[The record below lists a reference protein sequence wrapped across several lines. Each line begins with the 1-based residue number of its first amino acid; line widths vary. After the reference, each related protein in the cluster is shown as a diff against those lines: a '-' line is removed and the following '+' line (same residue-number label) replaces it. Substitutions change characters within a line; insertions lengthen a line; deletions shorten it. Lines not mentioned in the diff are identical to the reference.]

1 MKLWDF
7 GRVKDGKVR
16 IGDKVRQRLG
26 LEDGSQVYSTL
37 FRYEQNGT
45 RGHEMVLSTFGPENY
60 RELCNLTFYMID
72 APGACAQAAKFLA
85 DRNVDILNSVS
96 VSMTCGISM
105 VWKMLVDLSYYGD
118 STQLMEEFANTR
130 RSSPAS
136 LSKVEGLEINTSHIS
151 DRYTKG
157 FTSPQASKIKVK
169 TLRKVSRSPSAIKDA
184 SFAIPKDYLEH
195 LEGVQDGTPVMMVGD
210 VDSWVLS
217 MSFLPNDCQL
227 VEMSFEIP
235 DKPGAIFKTTEALAA
250 HNVNLL
256 AVQSRVLVYG
266 QKMVLDLVADLSHAG
281 DLEKISQETVASLGG
296 DFKLR
301 SKGRVSF

>member
-1 MKLWDF
+1 
-7 GRVKDGKVR
+7 
-16 IGDKVRQRLG
+16 
-26 LEDGSQVYSTL
+26 
-37 FRYEQNGT
+37 
-45 RGHEMVLSTFGPENY
+45 MVLSTFGPENY

-72 APGACAQAAKFLA
+72 SPGACAQAAKFLA

-118 STQLMEEFANTR
+118 STQLMEDFSALR
-130 RSSPAS
+130 RTSPAS
-136 LSKVEGLEINTSHIS
+136 LSKVEGLEISISHIS

-157 FTSPQASKIKVK
+157 MTGPRSERIKVK
-169 TLRKVSRSPSAIKDA
+169 PLRKVTRSPSIIKDE

-195 LEGVQDGTPVMMVGD
+195 LEGVKDGTPVMMVGD

-217 MSFLPNDCQL
+217 ISFLPEDCQL
-227 VEMSFEIP
+227 VEMSFEVP
-235 DKPGAIFKTTEALAA
+235 DKPGAIHRATEALAA
-250 HNVNLL
+250 QDANLL

-266 QKMVLDLVADLSHAG
+266 QRMSLDVVADLRRAG
-281 DLEKISQETVASLGG
+281 DLERTVEAVLASLGG

-301 SKGRVSF
+301 CKGRVRF

>member
-85 DRNVDILNSVS
+85 DRNIDILNSVS

-105 VWKMLVDLSYYGD
+105 VWRMLVDLSYYGD
-118 STQLMEEFANTR
+118 STQLMEEFSSAR

-136 LSKVEGLEINTSHIS
+136 LSKVEGLEMHTSHVS

-169 TLRKVSRSPSAIKDA
+169 TLRKVSRSPSAIKDH
-184 SFAIPKDYLEH
+184 SFTIPQDYMEH
-195 LEGVQDGTPVMMVGD
+195 LEGVREGTPVMMVGD
-210 VDSWVLS
+210 ADSWVLS

-227 VEMSFEIP
+227 AEMSFEIP
-235 DKPGAIFKTTEALAA
+235 DKPGAIFKVTEALAA

-256 AVQSRVLVYG
+256 AVQSRVLIYG
-266 QKMVLDLVADLSHAG
+266 QKMVMDVVADLSHAG
-281 DLEKISQETVASLGG
+281 DLEKISRETLSSLGE

-301 SKGRVSF
+301 SKGLVSF

>member
-16 IGDKVRQRLG
+16 IGDKVRRRLG

-37 FRYEQNGT
+37 FRYEQDGA
-45 RGHEMVLSTFGPENY
+45 RGHEIVLSTFGPENY

-105 VWKMLVDLSYYGD
+105 VWRMLVDLSYYGD
-118 STQLMEEFANTR
+118 STQLMEDFASVR
-130 RSSPAS
+130 RASPAA
-136 LSKVEGLEINTSHIS
+136 LSKVEGLEISHSHIS

-157 FTSPQASKIKVK
+157 MTGPQPGRIKVK
-169 TLRKVSRSPSAIKDA
+169 PLRKVARSPSLIKDE
-184 SFAIPKDYLEH
+184 SFTIPKDYLEQ
-195 LEGVQDGTPVMMVGD
+195 LEGVRDGTPVMMVGD

-217 MSFLPNDCQL
+217 ISFLPEDCHL
-227 VEMSFEIP
+227 AEFSFEIP
-235 DKPGAIFKTTEALAA
+235 DRPGSIYRTTDALATQG
-250 HNVNLL
+250 VNLL
-256 AVQSRVLVYG
+256 AVQSKVLVYG
-266 QKMVLDLVADLSHAG
+266 QRMTLDVVADLKDAG
-281 DLEKISQETVASLGG
+281 ELDKVVERTLMALGG
-296 DFKLR
+296 EYRLR
-301 SKGRVSF
+301 CKGPVTV

>member
-7 GRVKDGKVR
+7 GRVRNGKIR
-16 IGDKVRQRLG
+16 IGDKIRQRLG

-37 FRYEQNGT
+37 FRYEQNGA

-60 RELCNLTFYMID
+60 WELCNLTFYMID

-105 VWKMLVDLSYYGD
+105 VWKMLVDLSYYGNP
-118 STQLMEEFANTR
+118 TQLMEDFSALR
-130 RSSPAS
+130 RTSPAA
-136 LSKVEGLEINTSHIS
+136 LSKVEGLEISTSHIS
-151 DRYTKG
+151 DRYSKG
-157 FTSPQASKIKVK
+157 LTIPQISRIKVK
-169 TLRKVSRSPSAIKDA
+169 ALRKVSRSPSIIKEE
-184 SFAIPKDYLEH
+184 SFSIPKDYLEQ
-195 LEGVQDGTPVMMVGD
+195 LEGVKEGTPVMMVGD

-217 MSFLPNDCQL
+217 MSFLPEDCQL

-235 DKPGAIFKTTEALAA
+235 DRPGAIYRATEALAA
-250 HNVNLL
+250 QEVNLL

-266 QKMVLDLVADLSHAG
+266 QRMTLDVVADLSRTG
-281 DLEKISQETVASLGG
+281 DLDNVIEVTLTSLGG
-296 DFKLR
+296 DFRLR
-301 SKGRVSF
+301 CKDRVSL

>member
-7 GRVKDGKVR
+7 SRVKDGKVR
-16 IGDKVRQRLG
+16 IGDMIRRRLG

-37 FRYEQNGT
+37 FRYEHNGSK
-45 RGHEMVLSTFGPENY
+45 GHEMVLSTFGPENY
-60 RELCNLTFYMID
+60 RELCNLTFHMID

-118 STQLMEEFANTR
+118 STQLVEDFAALR
-130 RSSPAS
+130 RSSPAA
-136 LSKVEGLEINTSHIS
+136 LSKVESMEISHSHIS

-157 FTSPQASKIKVK
+157 MTGPQPSKIRVK
-169 TLRKVSRSPSAIKDA
+169 PLRRVARSPSLISEG
-184 SFAIPKDYLEH
+184 SFTIPKDYLEH
-195 LEGVQDGTPVMMVGD
+195 LEGVKEGTPVMMVGD

-217 MSFLPNDCQL
+217 ISFLPENAKL
-227 VEMSFEIP
+227 AEMSFEIP
-235 DKPGAIFKTTEALAA
+235 DKPGAIHRTTEALAA
-250 HNVNLL
+250 QEVNLL

-266 QKMVLDLVADLSHAG
+266 QRMVLDVVADIGGSDLDQVAG
-281 DLEKISQETVASLGG
+281 SALAALGG
-296 DFKLR
+296 EFKLR
-301 SKGRVSF
+301 SKGPVDF

>member
-7 GRVKDGKVR
+7 GRVKDGNIR
-16 IGDKVRQRLG
+16 IGDKIRRRLG

-37 FRYEQNGT
+37 FRYEQNGA

-72 APGACAQAAKFLA
+72 APGACAQASKFLA

-118 STQLMEEFANTR
+118 STQLMEDFSALR
-130 RSSPAS
+130 RTSPAA
-136 LSKVEGLEINTSHIS
+136 LSKVEGLEMHTSHIS

-157 FTSPQASKIKVK
+157 LTGPQSSKIKVK
-169 TLRKVSRSPSAIKDA
+169 PLRKVSRSPSIIKEE
-184 SFAIPKDYLEH
+184 SFTIPKDYLEH
-195 LEGVQDGTPVMMVGD
+195 LEDVKDGTPVMMVGD

-217 MSFLPNDCQL
+217 MSFLPKDCQL

-235 DKPGAIFKTTEALAA
+235 DKPGAIFKATEALAA
-250 HNVNLL
+250 QDINLL

-266 QKMVLDLVADLSHAG
+266 QRMVLDVVADLSHAG
-281 DLEKISQETVASLGG
+281 DLEKASAAVLAALGG
-296 DFKLR
+296 EFKLR
-301 SKGRVSF
+301 YKGAVTF

>member
-7 GRVKDGKVR
+7 SRVKDGKVR
-16 IGDKVRQRLG
+16 IGDMIRRRLG

-37 FRYEQNGT
+37 FRYEHNGSK
-45 RGHEMVLSTFGPENY
+45 GHEMVLSTFGPENY
-60 RELCNLTFYMID
+60 RELCNLTFHMID

-118 STQLMEEFANTR
+118 STQLVEDFAALR
-130 RSSPAS
+130 RSSPAA
-136 LSKVEGLEINTSHIS
+136 LSKVESMEISHSHIS

-157 FTSPQASKIKVK
+157 MTGPQPSKIRVK
-169 TLRKVSRSPSAIKDA
+169 PLRRVARSPSLISEG
-184 SFAIPKDYLEH
+184 SFTIPKDYLEH
-195 LEGVQDGTPVMMVGD
+195 LEGVKEGTPVMMVGD

-217 MSFLPNDCQL
+217 ISFLPERAKL
-227 VEMSFEIP
+227 AEMSFEIP
-235 DKPGAIFKTTEALAA
+235 DKPGAIHRTTEALAA
-250 HNVNLL
+250 QEVNLL

-266 QKMVLDLVADLSHAG
+266 QRMVLDVVADIGGSDLDQVAG
-281 DLEKISQETVASLGG
+281 SALAALGG
-296 DFKLR
+296 EFKLR
-301 SKGRVSF
+301 SKGPVDF

>member
-7 GRVKDGKVR
+7 GRVRDGKVR
-16 IGDKVRQRLG
+16 IGDKIRRRLG

-37 FRYEQNGT
+37 FRYEQDGA

-72 APGACAQAAKFLA
+72 SPGACAQAAKFLA

-96 VSMTCGISM
+96 VSMTCGVSM

-118 STQLMEEFANTR
+118 STQLLEDFSALR
-130 RSSPAS
+130 RSSPAA
-136 LSKVEGLEINTSHIS
+136 LSKVEGLEISTSHIS

-157 FTSPQASKIKVK
+157 LTSPQATRIKAK
-169 TLRKVSRSPSAIKDA
+169 ALRKVSRSPSLIQEE
-184 SFAIPKDYLEH
+184 SFTIPKDYLEH
-195 LEGVQDGTPVMMVGD
+195 LEGVKEGSPVMMVGD

-217 MSFLPNDCQL
+217 MSFLPEDCQL
-227 VEMSFEIP
+227 VELSFEIP
-235 DKPGAIFKTTEALAA
+235 DRPGAIHRTTEVLAA
-250 HNVNLL
+250 GGINLL

-266 QKMVLDLVADLSHAG
+266 QRMALDLVADLSHAG
-281 DLEKISQETVASLGG
+281 DLDQVVSTTLTALGEG
-296 DFKLR
+296 FKLR
-301 SKGRVSF
+301 CQGRISF

>member
-7 GRVKDGKVR
+7 SRVKDGKVR
-16 IGDKVRQRLG
+16 IGDMIRGRLG

-37 FRYEQNGT
+37 FRYEQNGSK
-45 RGHEMVLSTFGPENY
+45 GHEMVLSTFGPENY

-72 APGACAQAAKFLA
+72 SPGACAQAAKFLA

-118 STQLMEEFANTR
+118 STQLVEDFASLR
-130 RSSPAS
+130 RTSPAA
-136 LSKVEGLEINTSHIS
+136 LSKVEGLEIDHSHIS

-157 FTSPQASKIKVK
+157 MVGSHQSKIKVK
-169 TLRKVSRSPSAIKDA
+169 PLRKVARSPSLIKDQ
-184 SFAIPKDYLEH
+184 SFTIPKDYLEQ
-195 LEGVQDGTPVMMVGD
+195 LGGVKEGTPVMMVGD

-217 MSFLPNDCQL
+217 ISFLPEGSRL
-227 VEMSFEIP
+227 GEVSLEIP
-235 DKPGAIFKTTEALAA
+235 DKPGAIYKTTEALAA
-250 HNVNLL
+250 QGLNLL

-266 QKMVLDLVADLSHAG
+266 QRMVLDLVADLQGAG
-281 DLEKISQETVASLGG
+281 DLDEVVSSVLGSLGG

-301 SKGRVSF
+301 NKGLVEF

>member
-7 GRVKDGKVR
+7 SRVKDGKVR
-16 IGDKVRQRLG
+16 IGDKIRRRLG

-37 FRYEQNGT
+37 FRYEHGGSK
-45 RGHEMVLSTFGPENY
+45 GHEMVLSTFGPENY
-60 RELCNLTFYMID
+60 RELCNITFHMID

-118 STQLMEEFANTR
+118 STQLVEDFASLR
-130 RSSPAS
+130 RTSPAA
-136 LSKVEGLEINTSHIS
+136 LSKVESMEISHSHIS

-157 FTSPQASKIKVK
+157 MVGSQPSKIKVK
-169 TLRKVSRSPSAIKDA
+169 TLRKVSRSPSLIKDGE
-184 SFAIPKDYLEH
+184 FAIPKDYLGQ
-195 LEGVQDGTPVMMVGD
+195 LEGVKEGTPVMMVGD

-217 MSFLPNDCQL
+217 ISFLPDDSRL
-227 VEMSFEIP
+227 AEFTFEIP
-235 DKPGAIFKTTEALAA
+235 DKPGAIYKTTEALAA
-250 HNVNLL
+250 QNVNLL

-266 QKMVLDLVADLSHAG
+266 QRMVMDVVADLRQG
-281 DLEKISQETVASLGG
+281 DLDQVVASALATLGEE
-296 DFKLR
+296 FTLR
-301 SKGRVSF
+301 CKGPVDY

>member
-16 IGDKVRQRLG
+16 IGDSIRQRLG

-37 FRYEQNGT
+37 FRYEQNGS

-60 RELCNLTFYMID
+60 RELCNLTFHMID
-72 APGACAQAAKFLA
+72 APGACAQASKFLA

-96 VSMTCGISM
+96 LSMTCGISM
-105 VWKMLVDLSYYGD
+105 MWKMLVDLSYYGD
-118 STQLMEEFANTR
+118 STQLIEDFNALR
-130 RSSPAS
+130 RTSPAA
-136 LSKVEGLEINTSHIS
+136 LSKVEGLELSTSHIS

-157 FTSPQASKIKVK
+157 LTAPQSKIKVK
-169 TLRKVSRSPSAIKDA
+169 TLKKVSRSPSAIKDD
-184 SFAIPKDYLEH
+184 SFAIPKDYLDQLDSVKE
-195 LEGVQDGTPVMMVGD
+195 GTPVMMVGD

-217 MSFLPNDCQL
+217 MSFLPQDCKL

-235 DKPGAIFKTTEALAA
+235 DRPGAIFKATEALANQNA
-250 HNVNLL
+250 NLL

-266 QKMVLDLVADLSHAG
+266 QKMVLDLVADLSHSE
-281 DLEKISQETVASLGG
+281 DLDKVAEKALAALGG

-301 SKGRVSF
+301 SKGPVSF

>member
-16 IGDKVRQRLG
+16 IGDTIRQRLG

-37 FRYEQNGT
+37 FRYEQNGS

-60 RELCNLTFYMID
+60 RELCNLTFHMID
-72 APGACAQAAKFLA
+72 APGACAQASKFLA

-96 VSMTCGISM
+96 LSMTCGISM
-105 VWKMLVDLSYYGD
+105 MWKMLVDLSYYGD
-118 STQLMEEFANTR
+118 STQLIEDFNALR
-130 RSSPAS
+130 RTSPAA
-136 LSKVEGLEINTSHIS
+136 LSKVEGLELSTSHIS

-157 FTSPQASKIKVK
+157 LTAPQSKIKVK
-169 TLRKVSRSPSAIKDA
+169 TLKKVSRSPSAIKDD
-184 SFAIPKDYLEH
+184 SFAIPKDYLDQLDSVKE
-195 LEGVQDGTPVMMVGD
+195 GTPVMMVGD

-217 MSFLPNDCQL
+217 MSFLPHDCKL

-235 DKPGAIFKTTEALAA
+235 DKPGAIFKATEALANQNA
-250 HNVNLL
+250 NLL
-256 AVQSRVLVYG
+256 AVQSCVLVYG
-266 QKMVLDLVADLSHAG
+266 QKMVLDLVADLSHSE
-281 DLEKISQETVASLGG
+281 DLDKVAEKALAALGG

-301 SKGRVSF
+301 SKGPVSF

>member
-7 GRVKDGKVR
+7 SRVKDGKVR
-16 IGDKVRQRLG
+16 IGDMIRRRLG

-37 FRYEQNGT
+37 FRYEHNGSK
-45 RGHEMVLSTFGPENY
+45 GHEMVLSTFGPENY
-60 RELCNLTFYMID
+60 RELCNLTFHMID

-118 STQLMEEFANTR
+118 STQLVEDFAALR
-130 RSSPAS
+130 RSSPAA
-136 LSKVEGLEINTSHIS
+136 LSRVESMEISHSHIS

-157 FTSPQASKIKVK
+157 MTGPQPSKIKVK
-169 TLRKVSRSPSAIKDA
+169 PLRRVARSPSLI
-184 SFAIPKDYLEH
+184 SEGGFTIPKDYLEH
-195 LEGVQDGTPVMMVGD
+195 LEGVKEGTPVMMVGD

-217 MSFLPNDCQL
+217 ISFLPENAKL
-227 VEMSFEIP
+227 AEMSFEIP
-235 DKPGAIFKTTEALAA
+235 DKPGAIHRTTEALAA
-250 HNVNLL
+250 QEVNLL

-266 QKMVLDLVADLSHAG
+266 QRMVLDVVADIGGS
-281 DLEKISQETVASLGG
+281 DLDQVAASALAALGG
-296 DFKLR
+296 EFKLR
-301 SKGRVSF
+301 SKGLVDF

>member
-7 GRVKDGKVR
+7 SRVKDGKVR
-16 IGDKVRQRLG
+16 IGDMIRRRLG

-37 FRYEQNGT
+37 FRYEHNGSK
-45 RGHEMVLSTFGPENY
+45 GHEMVLSTFGPENY
-60 RELCNLTFYMID
+60 RELCNLTFHMID

-118 STQLMEEFANTR
+118 STQLVEDFAALR
-130 RSSPAS
+130 RSSPAA
-136 LSKVEGLEINTSHIS
+136 LSRVESMEISHSHIS

-157 FTSPQASKIKVK
+157 MTGPQPSKIKVK
-169 TLRKVSRSPSAIKDA
+169 PLRRVARSPSLI
-184 SFAIPKDYLEH
+184 SEGGFTIPKDYLEH
-195 LEGVQDGTPVMMVGD
+195 LEGVKEGTPVMMVGD

-217 MSFLPNDCQL
+217 ISFLPENAKL
-227 VEMSFEIP
+227 AEMSFEIP
-235 DKPGAIFKTTEALAA
+235 DKPGAIHRTTEALAA
-250 HNVNLL
+250 QEVNLL

-266 QKMVLDLVADLSHAG
+266 QRMVLDVVADIGGSDLDQVAG
-281 DLEKISQETVASLGG
+281 SALAALGG
-296 DFKLR
+296 EFKLR
-301 SKGRVSF
+301 SKGLVDF

>member
-16 IGDKVRQRLG
+16 IGDKVRRRLG

-37 FRYEQNGT
+37 FRYEQDGS
-45 RGHEMVLSTFGPENY
+45 RGHEIVLSTFGPENY

-72 APGACAQAAKFLA
+72 SPGACSQAAKFLA

-118 STQLMEEFANTR
+118 STQLMEDFASLR
-130 RSSPAS
+130 RTSPAA
-136 LSKVEGLEINTSHIS
+136 LSNVEGLEISHSHIS

-157 FTSPQASKIKVK
+157 MTGPTAGRIKVK
-169 TLRKVSRSPSAIKDA
+169 PLRKVTRSPSPISEG
-184 SFAIPKDYLEH
+184 SFAIPKDYLDQ
-195 LEGVQDGTPVMMVGD
+195 LEGVKEGTPVMMVGD

-217 MSFLPNDCQL
+217 MSFLPDDCRL
-227 VEMSFEIP
+227 AEVSLEIP
-235 DKPGAIFKTTEALAA
+235 DKPGAIHCATEALASQG
-250 HNVNLL
+250 VNLL
-256 AVQSRVLVYG
+256 AVQSRVVVYG
-266 QKMVLDLVADLSHAG
+266 QSMALDLVADLHKAG
-281 DLEKISQETVASLGG
+281 DLDQVVAKVLDSLGG
-296 DFKLR
+296 EFKLR
-301 SKGRVSF
+301 SKGPVTF

>member
-7 GRVKDGKVR
+7 GRVKDGKVK
-16 IGDKVRQRLG
+16 IGEKIRRRLG

-37 FRYEQNGT
+37 FRYEQNGS

-72 APGACAQAAKFLA
+72 APGACAQASKFLA

-118 STQLMEEFANTR
+118 STQLMEDFASLR
-130 RSSPAS
+130 RTSPAA
-136 LSKVEGLEINTSHIS
+136 LSKVEGLEINHSHIS

-157 FTSPQASKIKVK
+157 MTGPTSGRIKVK
-169 TLRKVSRSPSAIKDA
+169 PLRKVARSPSLISDGN
-184 SFAIPKDYLEH
+184 FTIPKDYLEH
-195 LEGVQDGTPVMMVGD
+195 LDDVKEGTPVMMVGD

-217 MSFLPNDCQL
+217 MSFLPQDCQL
-227 VEMSFEIP
+227 AEISFEIP
-235 DKPGAIFKTTEALAA
+235 DKPGAIYKATEALAA
-250 HNVNLL
+250 QEVNLL
-256 AVQSRVLVYG
+256 AVQSRVVVYG
-266 QKMVLDLVADLSHAG
+266 QRMALDLVADLHKAG
-281 DLEKISQETVASLGG
+281 DLDQVVSKALGSLGG

-301 SKGRVSF
+301 SKGPVTF

>member
-85 DRNVDILNSVS
+85 DRNIDILNSVS

-118 STQLMEEFANTR
+118 STQLMEEFSNAR
-130 RSSPAS
+130 RGSPAS
-136 LSKVEGLEINTSHIS
+136 LSKVEGLEVHTSNVS
-151 DRYTKG
+151 DRYAKG

-169 TLRKVSRSPSAIKDA
+169 TLRKVSRSPSAIKDD
-184 SFAIPKDYLEH
+184 SFTIPKDYLEH
-195 LEGVQDGTPVMMVGD
+195 LEGVKEGSPVMMVGD
-210 VDSWVLS
+210 IDSWVLS

-235 DKPGAIFKTTEALAA
+235 DKPGAIFKATEALAA

-266 QKMVLDLVADLSHAG
+266 QKMVMDVVADLSHAG
-281 DLEKISQETVASLGG
+281 DLEKISRETIASLGG

-301 SKGRVSF
+301 SKGLVSF

>member
-7 GRVKDGKVR
+7 SRVKDGKVR
-16 IGDKVRQRLG
+16 IGDMIRRRLG

-37 FRYEQNGT
+37 FRYEHNGSK
-45 RGHEMVLSTFGPENY
+45 GHEMVLSTFGPENY
-60 RELCNLTFYMID
+60 RELCNLTFHMID

-118 STQLMEEFANTR
+118 STQLVEDFAALR
-130 RSSPAS
+130 RSSPAA
-136 LSKVEGLEINTSHIS
+136 LSKVESMEINHSHIS

-157 FTSPQASKIKVK
+157 MTGPQPSKIRVK
-169 TLRKVSRSPSAIKDA
+169 PLRRVARSPSLISEG
-184 SFAIPKDYLEH
+184 SFTIPKDYLEH
-195 LEGVQDGTPVMMVGD
+195 LEGVKEGTPVMMVGD

-217 MSFLPNDCQL
+217 ISFLPENARL
-227 VEMSFEIP
+227 AEMSFEIP
-235 DKPGAIFKTTEALAA
+235 DKPGAIHRTTEALAA
-250 HNVNLL
+250 QEVNLL

-266 QKMVLDLVADLSHAG
+266 QRMVLDVVADIGGSDLDQVAG
-281 DLEKISQETVASLGG
+281 SALAALGG
-296 DFKLR
+296 EFKLR
-301 SKGRVSF
+301 SKGPVDF

>member
-72 APGACAQAAKFLA
+72 TPGACAQAAKFLA
-85 DRNVDILNSVS
+85 DRNIDILNSVS

-118 STQLMEEFANTR
+118 STQLMEEFSNAR

-136 LSKVEGLEINTSHIS
+136 LSKVEGLEVHTSHVS

-169 TLRKVSRSPSAIKDA
+169 TLRKVSRSPSAIKDD
-184 SFAIPKDYLEH
+184 SFTIPKDYLEH
-195 LEGVQDGTPVMMVGD
+195 LEGVKEGSPVMMVGD
-210 VDSWVLS
+210 IDSWVLS
-217 MSFLPNDCQL
+217 MSFLPNDCRL

-235 DKPGAIFKTTEALAA
+235 DKPGAIFKATEALAA

-266 QKMVLDLVADLSHAG
+266 QKMVMDVVADLSHAG
-281 DLEKISQETVASLGG
+281 DLEKISQETIASLGG

-301 SKGRVSF
+301 SKGLVSF